1 MEGLASPG
9 PKYTLP
15 TCFAKASMKSK
26 HPSWGRTGIEALKS
40 GRFRCE
46 EVRFQGRRH
55 MREMVGHFSPGP
67 QYDLPGIM
75 GGATGNFTGAT
86 QRLLNNSAAA
96 TGHRVTLSSADLGGR
111 PVLHS
116 TMGSHADAT
125 RKGSTM
131 AASHSG
137 AFWRSATMRQPHER
151 VFPQPA
157 GARQI
162 WYEPASELGRTKVQD
177 ELKATLAERYREMP
191 KKPFRMT
198 TDMMA
203 DPPLACN
210 FGSGN
215 CRTDYGAVG
224 GCDLDWR
231 ESKIQGYQSTAAPRI
246 VKPTATGPLR
256 YAFVQTMGTNSVPRG
271 TACADFDGGRITQ
284 YKIRRPNSPL
294 PGERSLAGSA
304 SAAMLSTPQR

>member
-1 MEGLASPG
+1 MFHGIVTLLLVGVAMSANMLEGLASPG

-15 TCFAKASMKSK
+15 TCFAKATIKSK
-26 HPSWGRTGIEALKS
+26 HPSWGRTGIESLKS

-75 GGATGNFTGAT
+75 GGATGNYTGAT
-86 QRLLNNSAAA
+86 QRLLNNSEAA

-111 PVLHS
+111 PVLSS

-125 RKGSTM
+125 RKGSTL
-131 AASHSG
+131 AASHST
-137 AFWRSATMRQPHER
+137 AFWRSATMLQPHER
-151 VFPQPA
+151 IQGPKPA

-177 ELKATLAERYREMP
+177 ELKASLAERWREVP

-203 DPPLACN
+203 DPPLASN

-215 CRTDYGAVG
+215 CRTDCEA
-224 GCDLDWR
+224 
-231 ESKIQGYQSTAAPRI
+231 
-246 VKPTATGPLR
+246 
-256 YAFVQTMGTNSVPRG
+256 
-271 TACADFDGGRITQ
+271 
-284 YKIRRPNSPL
+284 
-294 PGERSLAGSA
+294 SA
-304 SAAMLSTPQR
+304 SRTGDPPI